1 MTAQLKFESKA
12 ISPDGTDHSFEAS
25 LTSDGVEVIVASRAV
40 PWFIEWSNVDDVEF
54 LADEFWNTTVW
65 EFREIIKILAEAF
78 KARAL
83 VT

>member
-1 MTAQLKFESKA
+1 MTAKHKFESKA

-25 LTSDGVEVIVASRAV
+25 LTSDGVEVIMASRAN
-40 PWFIEWSNVDDVEF
+40 PWFIEWSNVSEVEF
-54 LADEFWNTTVW
+54 LADEFWNVTVW
-65 EFREIIKILAEAF
+65 EFREIIKVLAEAH